1 MPLGTNH
8 DFKPEFV
15 PPAYAGGIDNNVE
28 YSSAI
33 KPLLLFERRFQWQ
46 IFIALAFLLTV
57 PLSLLANP
65 GVSLSADEQTMTV
78 ENAPETEVISFGK
91 TVIVKQSAKGVFA
104 FGGDIIIEGRVEGDV
119 GTIGGS
125 VIQKKDAFVGGDV
138 IVFGGS
144 YKPEID
150 APLRNEGKETIMIGV
165 FEEELRDISQNPSQI
180 FSPSFTPAFFAWR
193 ALSILFWFIVSLV
206 FATIAPGAVSRSI
219 VRINLSALKV
229 IGIGFFAFV
238 MTTIG
243 VIASVSLLPNYLSG
257 VLGLMSLVLLML
269 AFGFGRIVL
278 NVRLGKLLQKHFFP
292 NKNQSETLAIFV
304 GVVVWT
310 VILSIPYLW
319 PFALLAL
326 FSAGIGLVLTA
337 RPPIGWKSN

>member
-1 MPLGTNH
+1 MEHSLSIKYPFPFERLT
-8 DFKPEFV
+8 KREFLI
-15 PPAYAGGIDNNVE
+15 A
-28 YSSAI
+28 
-33 KPLLLFERRFQWQ
+33 LLF
-46 IFIALAFLLTV
+46 LLIP

-65 GVSLSADEQTMTV
+65 NVSLSADEQTMTV
-78 ENAPETEVISFGK
+78 ENAPETEIISIGK

-125 VIQKKDAFVGGDV
+125 VIQKKDAFIGGDV

-150 APLRNEGKETIMIGV
+150 QPLRNVGKETIMIGV
-165 FEEELRDISQNPSQI
+165 FEEELRSLSQNPSEL
-180 FSPSFTPAFFAWR
+180 FTPSFSLVFFAQR
-193 ALSILFWFIVSLV
+193 ALSVLFWFVVSLG

-219 VRINLSALKV
+219 ARVNISALKV
-229 IGIGFFAFV
+229 IGIGFFAFLV
-238 MTTIG
+238 VTIG
-243 VIASVSLLPNYLSG
+243 VVGSFSFLPNYLSG
-257 VLGLMSLVLLML
+257 ILGLMSIVLLML
-269 AFGFGRIVL
+269 AFVFGRVVL
-278 NVRLGKLLQKHFFP
+278 NVSFGKLLQKHFLP
-292 NKNQSETLAIFV
+292 DNNQSETLAIFI

-337 RPPIGWKSN
+337 RSPIGWKTN

>member
-1 MPLGTNH
+1 M
-8 DFKPEFV
+8 
-15 PPAYAGGIDNNVE
+15 
-28 YSSAI
+28 
-33 KPLLLFERRFQWQ
+33 
-46 IFIALAFLLTV
+46 LAFFLTV
-57 PLSLLANP
+57 PLSILANTN
-65 GVSLSADEQTMTV
+65 VSLSADEQTMTV

-91 TVIVKQSAKGVFA
+91 TVIVKQSAKGVFV

-144 YKPEID
+144 YKPEAD
-150 APLRNEGKETIMIGV
+150 KPLRNEGKETIMIGV
-165 FEEELRDISQNPSQI
+165 FEEELRSLSQNPSEL
-180 FSPSFTPAFFAWR
+180 FSPSFSLAFFAQR
-193 ALSILFWFIVSLV
+193 ALSILFWFVVTLG

-219 VRINLSALKV
+219 ARVNLSALKV
-229 IGIGFFAFV
+229 IGIGFFAFLV
-238 MTTIG
+238 ATIG
-243 VIASVSLLPNYLSG
+243 IVASFSILPNYLSG
-257 VLGLMSLVLLML
+257 ILGLMSFVLLML
-269 AFGFGRIVL
+269 AFVFGRVVL
-278 NVRLGKLLQKHFFP
+278 NVSFGKLLQKYFLP
-292 NKNQSETLAIFV
+292 NKNHSETLAIFI

-337 RPPIGWKSN
+337 RSPGGWKTN